1 MEEKLNTQTPDEIL
15 RKKQQEMSN
24 EELAEKVD
32 KAVSDMCKSGVKTFR
47 MSIPPSVNDT
57 DMLISELVR
66 RFKEGNRLIAD
77 SPFSNDNLRNSIKID
92 CLNFSEEYAYSNL
105 RYHSSWDWLMPIVEK
120 IESMGYDFTM
130 IKNYCRITTN
140 TGGTFENEL
149 GSANQETKIAAA
161 YKLVIEF
168 IKWYNTQPHTKTVNN

>member
-1 MEEKLNTQTPDEIL
+1 
-15 RKKQQEMSN
+15 
-24 EELAEKVD
+24 
-32 KAVSDMCKSGVKTFR
+32 
-47 MSIPPSVNDT
+47 
-57 DMLISELVR
+57 
-66 RFKEGNRLIAD
+66 
-77 SPFSNDNLRNSIKID
+77 
-92 CLNFSEEYAYSNL
+92 
-105 RYHSSWDWLMPIVEK
+105 MPVVEK

>member
-105 RYHSSWDWLMPIVEK
+105 RYHSSWDWLMPCIGK
-120 IESMGYDFTM
+120 ISNQCDEPEELDGLKYALLTDNIEEAWKFVV
-130 IKNYCRITTN
+130 NYLTI
-140 TGGTFENEL
+140 
-149 GSANQETKIAAA
+149 S
-161 YKLVIEF
+161 
-168 IKWYNTQPHTKTVNN
+168 